1 MLENYICIVLDSA
14 RCTYSPP
21 VSLTDDQPHQGSSR
35 DTSSVTRY
43 IELRPGSL
51 AVYDLFGNLP
61 PLGRQCDS
69 RVPHLIGQKRGRIV
83 RRYMVRRLGHS
94 VFIVLGLMG
103 LLFFGIN
110 ILGDPVELLLDD
122 DASQEAIDAIRHK
135 LELDRPLIVRFVDF
149 YWDMSRGDF
158 GKSIA
163 LRVDAKDMILDRLP
177 NTALLAIVAWVV
189 GMLGIPMGMLA
200 ARRPRGVVD
209 RIVNVTSFATI
220 SIPQFWLAL
229 MLIMVISV
237 QWGMLPTSG
246 FNGLGPEGWRY
257 MILPVISLCPVVMA
271 RNAQITRATMIEEI
285 GKQYVVTARAKG
297 LAENVVLYVHVLKNA
312 SISIVTMM
320 GDELAGFMNGSTV
333 VEVIYGWPGLGLL
346 LVQAIGGRDLPMV
359 TAAVFVISLMV
370 ITINLTVDLIYTW
383 LDPRISYK

>member
-1 MLENYICIVLDSA
+1 
-14 RCTYSPP
+14 
-21 VSLTDDQPHQGSSR
+21 
-35 DTSSVTRY
+35 
-43 IELRPGSL
+43 
-51 AVYDLFGNLP
+51 
-61 PLGRQCDS
+61 
-69 RVPHLIGQKRGRIV
+69 V

-237 QWGMLPTSG
+237 HWGMLPTSG

-370 ITINLTVDLIYTW
+370 ITINLAVDLIYTW